1 MTKLSRLPRTLHV
14 VRMEYEVGF
23 AGNKP
28 AKEFTSKEH
37 GGKIKHTFYMRKF
50 LWDQVAEMVHSG
62 MDANDACDRIYAVYG
77 QFKSVTKI
85 LEALQRDKRTGGH
98 PNLHILHR

>member
-1 MTKLSRLPRTLHV
+1 
-14 VRMEYEVGF
+14 MEYEVGF

-77 QFKSVTKI
+77 HNESVTKI
-85 LEALQRDKRTGGH
+85 LKALQRDKRTGGH
-98 PNLHILHR
+98 PNLRIRHR